1 MKKNKDEIVFQVID
15 FIFLTMV
22 ILLIILPLMHIISVS
37 VSSKEAVNTN
47 SVGIFPKG
55 FDLKAYGEILGKQV
69 FLRSLVNT
77 VGLTVITVLLA
88 LIVNTMAAYGFSR
101 EFYGKKLITYVFVLT
116 MYFSGGLVPT
126 YILIKNW
133 LRLDNNYLA
142 LFLPSIVNVFHIIVI
157 RSQIEA
163 IPPSIRD
170 AAVIDGASERQ
181 ALFHVVIPSVS
192 ATIAAIGMFTA
203 LGMWNMWFP
212 VLLYVSEKEL
222 WTLQYFLRVIVFQKL
237 MEFMPKENLMA
248 RPGVELVNPRNY
260 QTASIILVA
269 LPIVCIYPFVQ
280 KYFVKGIVVG
290 SVKG

>member
-260 QTASIILVA
+260 QMASIILVA

-280 KYFVKGIVVG
+280 KYFVKGIISG
-290 SVKG
+290 AVKG